1 MSLGW
6 LALALIYL
14 CLLFW
19 IAKWGDRNT
28 PTSRWLTSTPL
39 VYSLALGIYCTAW
52 TFFGAV
58 GQASR
63 DNWLYLPI
71 LLGPIIVYVVFYRFI
86 CKLILVSKKQHIS
99 TIADFISARYGKRQV
114 VALLVTIIAL
124 LATIPYI
131 ALQLKAIGSL
141 FTSISEQ
148 QHSSFVVVI
157 ATVFIAI
164 FAMYFGTKNTD
175 VTEYRRGLMLAI
187 SFESCIKL
195 VALVLVAIVAYQYYE
210 ANPSNDIFVEF
221 KSDEAIK
228 TFYSFTFWAQTLMA
242 AAAVICLP
250 RQFHVAVVDNLNL
263 AHLKQARW
271 VFPLYLFIIACTIP
285 VIAAAGDAIFSQ
297 SEIKADNYVLGLAIL
312 SDSITLQII
321 VFIGGLSAATAMI
334 IVATLT
340 LSTMITNDVILP
352 KILERIS
359 SHETNKIR
367 RIKLLRR
374 IIIFLILTLAFL
386 YQQQMTNETSLASIG
401 LLAFSLVIHLLP
413 SIVGGLYWKRG
424 HAHGVY
430 AGLVAGIVVWTM
442 WLMLPILGGT
452 TAGIDQSESLS
463 QAAMVSLLANIIAY
477 ITFSM
482 ITSSRLIDRIQAEAF
497 VSPADIRSPLISTQP
512 LTVTVD
518 DLHTLI
524 SRFSGV
530 ERCEQLFNDYAKHTN
545 IEMKMQDPAND
556 SFVSFCE
563 RALGGVVGSSSSK
576 ALIDSLVRGKKLD
589 ISEVVN
595 FFEENAQAVEFNI
608 SALMTSLENLE
619 QGISVVDKNLN
630 LVAWNKSYVD
640 LFNFPSEILSV
651 GMPIE
656 ELIRFNIAHSDGPP
670 SEIEIRVQK
679 RIERLR
685 SGQAHKFTRKRDDG
699 RVIETIGNP
708 LPGGGFVTSFHD
720 ITGHVELQQALEE
733 TNISLEQRVRKRTEE
748 VHSINAELRL
758 EIERRN
764 GAEKELIRARQE
776 AENANASK
784 SRFLALAS
792 HDVLQPLNAA
802 KLYLS
807 ALQETKLDDD
817 TAKIINKLNDS
828 VVSSEALIGTILDIS
843 RLDQGELKPFIE
855 TVNVV
860 ETLTPII
867 NEMSM
872 KAAEKGLIFK
882 HHVQEVWIR
891 ADRTYVYR
899 IIQNLV
905 SNAVKYT
912 QSGKVLLTARKQK
925 NKVIIEVRD
934 TGIGIPVLQQ
944 AAIFSDFYR
953 VENSNEQGI
962 GLGLGVVKRLSQQLQ
977 CSIKVISEEKKGS
990 CFSIMFDLIDAPE
1003 TVGIVVSKATSVFS
1017 GLRILCVDD
1026 QQENLDAM
1034 QTLLTKWGIEVQIAQ
1049 DYEQAVAVAQYFLPQ
1064 IILVDYQLGKGPDG
1078 LAIIEAIRASLNM
1091 VIPACL
1097 VTAKRGDELV
1107 KLCQEQGVNYLSKP
1121 LKPAKLRTLIQSM
1134 TKFIRAAKVKTN

>member
-1 MSLGW
+1 MSFGW
-6 LALALIYL
+6 LALALSYL

-28 PTSRWLTSTPL
+28 PTSRWLTSNPL

-71 LLGPIIVYVVFYRFI
+71 LLGPVIVYLIFHRFI
-86 CKLILVSKKQHIS
+86 RKLVLVSKKQHIS
-99 TIADFISARYGKRQV
+99 TIADFISARYGKRQI

-131 ALQLKAIGSL
+131 ALQLKAIGSIFIL
-141 FTSISEQ
+141 ISEE
-148 QHSSFVVVI
+148 QHSQIVIMI
-157 ATVFIAI
+157 ATLFIAV

-195 VALVLVAIVAYQYYE
+195 LALVLVAIVGYQYYSSSPT
-210 ANPSNDIFVEF
+210 ATHLQSFA
-221 KSDEAIK
+221 SDAAID
-228 TFYSFTFWAQTLMA
+228 TFYSFTFWAQTVMA

-263 AHLKQARW
+263 EHLKQARW
-271 VFPLYLFIIACTIP
+271 VFPLYLLIIAITIP
-285 VIAAAGDAIFSQ
+285 IIAAAGDAIFSD
-297 SEIKADNYVLGLAIL
+297 SEIKADNYVLGLAMM
-312 SDSITLQII
+312 SDSLVLEII

-340 LSTMITNDVILP
+340 LSTMITNDVVLP
-352 KILERIS
+352 KLLEF
-359 SHETNKIR
+359 TAYVPANKIR

-374 IIIFLILTLAFL
+374 AIIFLILVLAFL
-386 YQQQMTNETSLASIG
+386 YQQQMTNQSSLASIG

-413 SIVGGLYWKRG
+413 SIVGGLYWKQG

-430 AGLVAGIVVWTM
+430 AGLLAGIVVWTM
-442 WLMLPILGGT
+442 WLMLPVLGG
-452 TAGIDQSESLS
+452 GSPGVDQSETLS
-463 QAAMVSLLANIIAY
+463 QGAMVSLLANVIAY
-477 ITFSM
+477 ITFSL
-482 ITSSRLIDRIQAEAF
+482 ITKSRLIDRIQAEAF
-497 VSPADIRSPLISTQP
+497 VSPADANSPILTVQP
-512 LTVTVD
+512 HTVTVD
-518 DLHTLI
+518 DLNTLI
-524 SRFSGV
+524 TKFTGP
-530 ERCEQLFNDYAKHTN
+530 ERSQQLFDDFAARNGTELN
-545 IEMKMQDPAND
+545 MQDAVDNE
-556 SFVSFCE
+556 FLSFCE
-563 RALGGVVGSSSSK
+563 RALGGVVGSSSAK

-589 ISEVVN
+589 ITEVVN
-595 FFEENAQAVEFNI
+595 FFEESAQAVDFNV
-608 SALMTSLENLE
+608 SALMTSIENLD
-619 QGISVVDKNLN
+619 QGISVVDKNFN
-630 LVAWNKSYVD
+630 LVAWNKRYID
-640 LFNFPSEILSV
+640 LFHFPDSLVQV

-656 ELIRFNIAHSDGPP
+656 DLIRFNIAHSNCPP
-670 SEIEIRVQK
+670 GELEVRVQK
-679 RIERLR
+679 RMDRLK
-685 SGQAHKFTRKRDDG
+685 SGEPHKLTRQRDDG
-699 RVIETIGNP
+699 RVIEVIGNP
-708 LPGGGFVTSFHD
+708 MPAGGFVTSFQD
-720 ITGHVELQQALEE
+720 ITNHVEIQQALEE
-733 TNISLEQRVRKRTEE
+733 TNINLEQRVRKRTEE

-758 EIERRN
+758 EIERR
-764 GAEKELIRARQE
+764 GEAEKELIRARKE
-776 AENANASK
+776 AEEANASK

-807 ALQETKLDDD
+807 ALQETKLDSD
-817 TAKIINKLNDS
+817 TTKIISKLNDS

-855 TVNVV
+855 TINVV

-867 NEMSM
+867 NEMGM
-872 KAAEKGLIFK
+872 KAKEKGLDFRYK
-882 HHVQEVWIR
+882 LQDGWIS

-912 QSGKVLLTARKQK
+912 QTGKVLLSARKRG
-925 NKVIIEVRD
+925 NRMLIEVRD
-934 TGIGIPVLQQ
+934 TGIGIPTLQQ

-962 GLGLGVVKRLSQQLQ
+962 GLGLGVVKRLTQQLN
-977 CSIKVISEEKKGS
+977 CTVKVDSVENKGS
-990 CFSIMFDLIDAPE
+990 CFSVMFDAMAPPE
-1003 TVGIVVSKATSVFS
+1003 PVGKIVSATTSVFTD
-1017 GLRILCVDD
+1017 LRILCVDD

-1034 QTLLTKWGIEVQIAQ
+1034 ETLLAKWGVNTETALNA
-1049 DYEQAVAVAQYFLPQ
+1049 EQALEKAIAFEPQ
-1064 IILVDYQLGKGPDG
+1064 ILLVDYQLGKGPDG
-1078 LAIIEAIRASLNM
+1078 LAIIESIRMELNI
-1091 VIPACL
+1091 VLPACL
-1097 VTAKRGDELV
+1097 VTAKRGEDLI
-1107 KLCQEQGVNYLSKP
+1107 KMCKEQGVNYLNKP

-1134 TKFIRAAKVKTN
+1134 TKFIRSAKTQ